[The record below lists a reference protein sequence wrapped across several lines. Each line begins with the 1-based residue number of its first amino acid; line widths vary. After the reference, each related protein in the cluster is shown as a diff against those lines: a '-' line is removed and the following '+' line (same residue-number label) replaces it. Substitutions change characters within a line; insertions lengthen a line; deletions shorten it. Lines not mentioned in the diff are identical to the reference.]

1 MKKSF
6 FYIITFFF
14 LISSI
19 YGIDELVGRLSQED
33 ILENL
38 PNWQGEVAS
47 YFPKPEIIEKLKSI
61 DYEIKIEIF
70 LGTWCPDC
78 KQHVSAYFKIMEMTY
93 NPLLV
98 TSYIGIPRDIE
109 AREPY
114 IQGKNIV
121 RVPTF
126 IVFINDEE
134 IGRIIEHPKKTVEED
149 LADII
154 ESEKN

>member
-47 YFPKPEIIEKLKSI
+47 YFPKPEIIE
-61 DYEIKIEIF
+61 
-70 LGTWCPDC
+70 
-78 KQHVSAYFKIMEMTY
+78 
-93 NPLLV
+93 
-98 TSYIGIPRDIE
+98 
-109 AREPY
+109 
-114 IQGKNIV
+114 
-121 RVPTF
+121 
-126 IVFINDEE
+126 
-134 IGRIIEHPKKTVEED
+134 HPKKTVEED